1 VLCTHLFNAV
11 TEGMVG
17 AKHPPYALEEVLMA
31 KAAQGDTTG
40 PEGWA
45 EKARAIGRRARAAA
59 RQLAGAG
66 TNVKNAALKAMAGGL
81 RSRSAEILKASAAD
95 VAAARQAGTSAALLD
110 RLALTPDRLE
120 TMARSLDEIV
130 ELRDPVGEI
139 LEGYVRPNG
148 LRIQRVRV
156 PLGVVMVIYE
166 ARPNVTSDVAALCLK
181 SGNAVILR
189 GGKEALGSNLAI
201 HRVLAEAVQ
210 AQGLPADAVQ
220 LIDNPDRALATALLK
235 ESRYIDVIVPRGGED
250 LIRAVARESAIPV
263 IKHYKGV
270 CHVYVDDLAD
280 LDMAEAICFNAK
292 VQRPS
297 TCNAMET
304 MLIHKD
310 VAARFLPRIGRRLA
324 EAGVEIRGC
333 DRTRRLW
340 PSAKPAAEDDW
351 YAEYLDLILAVRVV
365 DSLQEAIDHIAE
377 YGSNHTDA
385 IVSED
390 LRHVQQFIRDVD
402 SSSVMVNTT
411 TRFSDG
417 GEYGLGAEVGISTDK
432 LHARGPMGCRDL
444 TTYKWLVFGTGQL
457 RT

>member
-1 VLCTHLFNAV
+1 
-11 TEGMVG
+11 
-17 AKHPPYALEEVLMA
+17 MA
-31 KAAQGDTTG
+31 KAAQRDTTG
-40 PEGWA
+40 PESWA
-45 EKARAIGRRARAAA
+45 EKAQAIGRRARAAA

-95 VAAARQAGTSAALLD
+95 VAAARQAGTSAALVD
-110 RLALTPDRLE
+110 RLTLTPDRLE
-120 TMARSLDEIV
+120 TMARSLDEIA

-148 LRIQRVRV
+148 LQIQRVRV

-220 LIDNPDRALATALLK
+220 MIDNPDRALATALLK
-235 ESRYIDVIVPRGGED
+235 ESRYIDVIVPRGGEE
-250 LIRAVARESAIPV
+250 LIRAVARESSIPV

-340 PSAKPAAEDDW
+340 PSAKPAAEADW